1 MFVVRN
7 LPYLF
12 LILAIST
19 LFIRFWAVHYWLNQ
33 EAVRN
38 SNNVHLVISLI
49 FEIVLG
55 LQILAIFVDLG
66 LKQYATFK
74 YSVVLEVTSL
84 SCAIFLTGYI
94 FFYFGEIFFA
104 WIGDFNTCRRV
115 GLGTEIVVDENE
127 AAMGNVTITEG
138 PDLEEVCHLYLR
150 NAIIRMSVDILVN
163 IIYILSSLVLLR
175 YTWDFMK
182 IKRPRPEQN

>member
-1 MFVVRN
+1 M
-7 LPYLF
+7 P
-12 LILAIST
+12 ICAQH
-19 LFIRFWAVHYWLNQ
+19 FIEGYTRFRRETKVKEEHI
-33 EAVRN
+33 EE
-38 SNNVHLVISLI
+38 IMKKI
-49 FEIVLG
+49 KEFE
-55 LQILAIFVDLG
+55 
-66 LKQYATFK
+66 KK
-74 YSVVLEVTSL
+74 MEEEENVTSL

-182 IKRPRPEQN
+182 IKRPRPESN